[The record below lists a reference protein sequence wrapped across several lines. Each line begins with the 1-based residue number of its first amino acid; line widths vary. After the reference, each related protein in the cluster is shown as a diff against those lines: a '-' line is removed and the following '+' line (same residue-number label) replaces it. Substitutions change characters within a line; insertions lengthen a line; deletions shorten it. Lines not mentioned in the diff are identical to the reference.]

1 MSNRILVD
9 IPNMPKSAWHNN
21 SPLDLLCLLCECS
34 KIYRNP
40 KSLHHHIHQK
50 HSEFDNPKITKK
62 QALKLLNSISIAQS
76 AGMFLK

>member
-21 SPLDLLCLLCECS
+21 SPINLLCPLCSSS
-34 KIYRNP
+34 KIWRSP
-40 KSLHHHIHQK
+40 KNLHHHIYQK
-50 HSEFDNPKITKK
+50 HDEFDNPKITKK